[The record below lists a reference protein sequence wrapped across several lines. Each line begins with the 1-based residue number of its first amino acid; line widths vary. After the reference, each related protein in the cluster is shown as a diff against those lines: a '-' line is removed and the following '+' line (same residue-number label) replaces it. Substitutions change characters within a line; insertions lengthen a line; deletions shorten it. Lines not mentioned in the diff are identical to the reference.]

1 LTAAGRARIST
12 EAAKKP
18 AMALVNR
25 RVIEGAGMKK
35 KGKKDDKKK
44 GK

>member
-1 LTAAGRARIST
+1 VTTARVSGHRLILGLTASRSPTKRSSS
-12 EAAKKP
+12 
-18 AMALVNR
+18 
-25 RVIEGAGMKK
+25 MKK

>member
-1 LTAAGRARIST
+1 VPVYQLRQQ
-12 EAAKKP
+12 KKP

-25 RVIEGAGMKK
+25 RVIEGVGMKK

>member
-1 LTAAGRARIST
+1 LTAAERARISS
-12 EAAKKP
+12 EATKKP
-18 AMALVNR
+18 ARALVIHT
-25 RVIEGAGMKK
+25 VIEGAGMKK

>member
-1 LTAAGRARIST
+1 MGTPGVPLGVLVRLTALRSPIKRSSS
-12 EAAKKP
+12 
-18 AMALVNR
+18 
-25 RVIEGAGMKK
+25 MKK

>member
-1 LTAAGRARIST
+1 MRQQ
-12 EAAKKP
+12 KKP
-18 AMALVNR
+18 ARALVIR
-25 RVIEGAGMKK
+25 TMIEGAGMKK